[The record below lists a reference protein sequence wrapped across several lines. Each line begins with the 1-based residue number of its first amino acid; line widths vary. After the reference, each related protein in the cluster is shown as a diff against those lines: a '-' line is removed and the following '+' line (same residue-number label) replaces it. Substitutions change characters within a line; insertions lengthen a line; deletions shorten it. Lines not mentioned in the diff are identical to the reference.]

1 MKTGRQK
8 PEAGRRRVPLRRA
21 FSPTNA
27 ILRTL
32 SAASRAFRREITSF
46 CDLATCD
53 TSGLI
58 TFGGDYATVLR
69 IGGLRRLATKQD
81 IVTASKAL
89 RDELASLFTEPGH
102 ALQFCYSADP
112 DAVRGIIE
120 QNLADRRAIARALNA
135 GFEDVFTERARVLTP
150 YMREE
155 RIWLVVWTRPGR
167 LSRPEQKLIAQRR
180 RRDRASV
187 PPIGDAQ
194 NPFLSSP
201 ELATIHNAFVAR
213 VLEAMATRDVMVEA
227 LAPRD
232 GLRAIRE
239 EVYPETAGAD
249 WTPSTPLDRPPQH
262 IPDEDPPPDISDML
276 WPPLREQVFMDDA
289 YTPGFSW
296 ARLGVNDWTPV
307 DMTRAPDAQALAPF
321 TELAARM
328 AQRRMPWRMGALIE
342 GARPGYMS
350 WKAAIATFLK
360 FGTNRAIHMAFQELD
375 AIRARQDEAITKFR
389 VSFATRASMGDE
401 ERLAIRASRL
411 QQAIGAWGGASATR
425 VCGDPLAGVMSSA
438 PGLAIASTAPPTA
451 APLTEAL
458 TLMPWAR
465 QAAPWRDGAVMFRAA
480 DGKIVFYDP
489 SGAGRGAVL
498 DLFVG
503 PSRRGKSVLDNALL
517 LGTLLSN
524 ASMSDDGPR
533 IPMIGKLDI
542 GDSTGGFVDMVTNGL
557 RPEDRYLAVH
567 VPFQLIAEHAYNI
580 FDTEACCRKPLSY
593 HRTFLE
599 NFLSLVCTP
608 LDGKAFE
615 SMNQLI
621 SAVIT
626 CVYELYSDEG
636 PSVRPK
642 MYRAGMHPDVD
653 ARLASLRIDVA
664 QYATWWDIADAFAQ
678 AGDMR
683 FAHFATQR
691 AVPVMADLLDAIRE
705 DRIRIPFEKP
715 NPTGGQES
723 SIDLF
728 HRYITSFISRYPTLN
743 QPTRLDLGDA
753 RIIVVDIARVAPEG
767 PGESQ
772 RQTEL
777 MFLLGFQIMARNFFL
792 DPDEANNVP
801 AHVRPHHERRFR
813 EFRESFK
820 RIGCDEFQRTA
831 GAPLI
836 QRQFEEAARRGAK
849 LNVKIGLASQK
860 LADFGTYL
868 IQHSTGRFILGAA
881 NPDEAKEIAETFRLT
896 TAGHQILETGLTGPR
911 QDGAGSPL
919 ILQILVNG
927 EWYELHVLNLMGPIE
942 LWALSTTPEDT
953 ALRRRI
959 YDALGTTEARRRLA
973 QVFPRGTAL
982 TEIERRKQARTR
994 QGETGSVAMGGVVS
1008 ELADEIIN
1016 GTGLGTVIRQESSVD
1031 TSAPTTGPTIL
1042 SP

>member
-1 MKTGRQK
+1 MKTRTQK
-8 PEAGRRRVPLRRA
+8 HEVGRRDMPLRRTA
-21 FSPTNA
+21 SPTGA
-27 ILRTL
+27 ILRVLASL
-32 SAASRAFRREITSF
+32 SRVFRRDLTSF

-53 TSGLI
+53 GSGLI

-81 IVTASKAL
+81 IIDAARGL
-89 RDELASLFTEPGH
+89 RDELVSLFTEPGH
-102 ALQFCYSADP
+102 ALQFCYAADP
-112 DAVRGIIE
+112 DAAHDVVER
-120 QNLADRRAIARALNA
+120 NLADRRAIARALNA
-135 GFEDVFTERARVLTP
+135 GFEDIFSERARVLTP

-155 RIWLVVWTRPGR
+155 RIWLVLWTRPGR
-167 LSRPEQKLIAQRR
+167 LSRPEQKLAARR
-180 RRDRASV
+180 QKRDTAML

-194 NPFLSSP
+194 NPCLSNP
-201 ELATIHNAFVAR
+201 ELATIHTAFVGR
-213 VLEAMATRDVMVEA
+213 VMEAMSKRDVLVDE
-227 LAPRD
+227 LPPRD

-239 EVYPETAGAD
+239 EILPETASST

-262 IPDEDPPPDISDML
+262 IPDEDRPADISDML
-276 WPPLREQVFMDDA
+276 WPPLREQLFLDDA
-289 YTPGFSW
+289 YTRDFSTI
-296 ARLGVNDWTPV
+296 RIGVNDWTPV
-307 DMTRAPDAQALAPF
+307 DMTRAPDPNTLAPF

-342 GARPGYMS
+342 GVRPGYMN

-360 FGTNRAIHMAFQELD
+360 FGTNRAIHIAFQELD
-375 AIRARQDEAITKFR
+375 AIRARQGEAITRLR
-389 VSFATRASMGDE
+389 VSFATRASTGDD
-401 ERLAIRASRL
+401 ERLGIRASRL

-425 VCGDPLAGVMSSA
+425 VCGDPLAGVMSSS

-458 TLMPWAR
+458 ALMPWAR
-465 QAAPWRDGAVMFRAA
+465 QASPWRDGAIMFRAA
-480 DGKIVFYDP
+480 DGKIVFFDP

-524 ASMSDDGPR
+524 ASMSDEGPR
-533 IPMIGKLDI
+533 IPMIGKLDV
-542 GDSTGGFVDMVTNGL
+542 GDSTSGFVDMAINGL
-557 RPEDRYLAVH
+557 RPEDRHLALH
-567 VPFQLIAEHAYNI
+567 VPFQLIVDHAYNI

-626 CVYELYSDEG
+626 GVYELYSDEG

-642 MYRAGMHPDVD
+642 TYRAGMRPDVD
-653 ARLASLRIDVA
+653 ARLDSLRIDVA

-683 FAHFATQR
+683 FAHFATQQ

-723 SIDLF
+723 TIDIF
-728 HRYITSFISRYPTLN
+728 RRYITSFISRYPTLN

-767 PGESQ
+767 HGESQ

-792 DPDEANNVP
+792 DPDEAHDVP
-801 AHVRPHHERRFR
+801 EHVRPHHERRFR

-836 QRQFEEAARRGAK
+836 QRQFEEAARRAAK

-860 LADFGTYL
+860 LGDFGTYL

-881 NPDEAKEIAETFRLT
+881 NPDEATEIAETFRLT
-896 TAGHQILETGLTGPR
+896 PAGHQIVETGLTGPR

-919 ILQILVNG
+919 LLQILVHG
-927 EWYELHVLNLMGPIE
+927 AWYELHVLNLMGPIE

-953 ALRRRI
+953 ALRRRV

-994 QGETGSVAMGGVVS
+994 QGETATVAMGGVVS
-1008 ELADEIIN
+1008 ELACEIIN
-1016 GTGLGTVIRQESSVD
+1016 GTGLGTVIREEK
-1031 TSAPTTGPTIL
+1031 A
-1042 SP
+1042 